1 MNPVFEAF
9 ELAAQYRRLAE
20 LLAERHDDEQ
30 DGEQVIADTL
40 DSISGPLDERLEN
53 LAKMVRNVE
62 AAAMGVEQT
71 IASLEARH
79 AGLKRAAE
87 RGRRLILDLML
98 IAQRERVTTALF
110 ALAIKRNPSQVVI
123 DHASELPPEYVIR
136 HAAPPPSP
144 NKKAIAA
151 ALKAGNPV
159 PGAHTEQGVRLDI
172 Q

>member
-9 ELAAQYRRLAE
+9 ELAAQYRQLAE
-20 LLAERHDDEQ
+20 LLAEQHDD
-30 DGEQVIADTL
+30 EQVIADTL

-62 AAAMGVEQT
+62 AAATGVEQT
-71 IASLEARH
+71 IASLQARQ

-87 RGRRLILDLML
+87 RGRRLILELMQT
-98 IAQRERVTTALF
+98 AQRERVTTALF
-110 ALAIKRNPSQVVI
+110 ALAVKRNPPQVVI
-123 DHASELPPEYVIR
+123 DREAALPSTYLIH

-151 ALKAGNPV
+151 ALKSGVPV
-159 PGAHTEQGVRLDI
+159 PGAHTEQSVRLDI